1 MDKKQ
6 IVINVVLVAAIGYIL
21 LYKSKNAKDSSI
33 NPNEVNE
40 VNNETTK
47 LQEDL
52 RIKQQAWERAV
63 ADKIAVPIYF

>member
-6 IVINVVLVAAIGYIL
+6 IIINVVLVAAIGYL

-33 NPNEVNE
+33 NLNEVNG

-47 LQEDL
+47 LKEDL

-63 ADKIAVPIYF
+63 ADKINVPIYF

>member
-6 IVINVVLVAAIGYIL
+6 IIINVVLVAAIGYI

-33 NPNEVNE
+33 NPNANEVNE
-40 VNNETTK
+40 VTK

-52 RIKQQAWERAV
+52 RIKQQTWERAV
-63 ADKIAVPIYF
+63 AEKINVPIYF